1 MSFQDD
7 IQGKNTVLYPV
18 VIFETSAT
26 AAGDVQISTK
36 PVTIVNR
43 TFDPLLISSP
53 SINESIDLE
62 DRKYQISNVSLKI
75 SNVPYNGERFSNRI
89 SLHEFGGALNT
100 QAAIYWIS
108 PSVENE
114 PIAFQ
119 DDELNAAYFAYKG
132 TIRKISHDEKM
143 CSITLED
150 ISQATFHSKVPV
162 NILTGDN
169 VLEKY
174 KNKPYP
180 MVYGDVDKS
189 PLVIGNINIDAN
201 SEYSEDGVMASD
213 AYNLFLDIDETVISD
228 EDIEDSPLLGFKSSY
243 VKMKSTYDSLSADK
257 FGYDFASI
265 QYSVDSNIITLHS
278 SVTSTGEAEEVP
290 EDQEGSTPVNS
301 IAQNEIVGY
310 DLVKPTSYKPNR
322 TDWTPSSNY
331 IKQFLTASSNI
342 EEIVWGDYA
351 PIGWDD
357 YRFAKKFHSSIVKEL
372 WPTGSHWGEESLID
386 SDDIWF
392 DSSDAEY
399 HEVIPAILFSGAN
412 IQADEEYGIIRSHFT
427 IDLSNHSDY
436 ADDGLIN
443 ALKIR
448 FGANTDGDYGSGI
461 WYSYSIP
468 SSPVHPAWTDFQE
481 NVFEHNSYN
490 PPGYNYLPDPPDS
503 PVVINNPKELSFY
516 VRLYG
521 GIGEAGVH
529 INFLFLELDHYLKFE
544 GMLDIDYYA
553 SRVEGRTD

>member
-36 PVTIVNR
+36 PVTIVSR

-114 PIAFQ
+114 QILFQ
-119 DDELNAAYFAYKG
+119 EDELNAAYFAYKG
-132 TIRKISHDEKM
+132 TIRNISHDEKM

-468 SSPVHPAWTDFQE
+468 SNPVNEDWTDFQE

-503 PVVINNPKELSFY
+503 PVIINNPKELSFY
-516 VRLYG
+516 TRLYG
-521 GIGEAGVH
+521 SIGEAGVH
-529 INFLFLELDHYLKFE
+529 INFLFLWLDHYLKFE